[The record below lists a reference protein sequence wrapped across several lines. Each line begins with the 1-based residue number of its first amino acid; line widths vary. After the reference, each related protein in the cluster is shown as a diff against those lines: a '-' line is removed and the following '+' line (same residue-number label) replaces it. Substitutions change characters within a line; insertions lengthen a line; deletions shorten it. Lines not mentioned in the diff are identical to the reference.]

1 EVEHIDGSMNA
12 VNKKAQIQWLKDEP
26 PENTCRIL
34 SNVRCLTEG
43 VDVPALDAIMFL
55 TPKSSK
61 VDVVQAVG
69 RVMRKAPN
77 KQKGYVILPVVIPS
91 QADPKTALDNNQNY
105 KIVWEVLNALR
116 SHDDA
121 FDALLNRID
130 LMKYGELP
138 PTDKIEVISYAEL
151 ASSNKGKKD
160 DIGGKKGGRK
170 KGSGNS
176 IGSGTSNP
184 DNTPIQEELDLSD
197 EIDAVSDA
205 IYAKIVKNCGNSK
218 QWEEWAEEVSV
229 IAEKHIAQ
237 IKTILADK
245 NNTAQI
251 QAFETFSG
259 SLKNDLNKSLSDEE
273 IVQMLAQHM
282 ITEPVFKA
290 LFSGSPFVENNPVSQ
305 AIKPV
310 LAALSV
316 DTHWQDKKELQHF
329 YDRVEMKIKG
339 IKTLPARQALIKDLY
354 DNFFNK
360 AFAKMAEKL
369 GIVYTP
375 IEVVDFIIHSVERVM
390 NQEFSGSL
398 KDKGVH
404 ILDPFTGTGTFITRL
419 LQSGIIPPE
428 SLTEK
433 YQNDIL
439 ANEIVPLAYYI
450 AAVNIESVF
459 YDEMKKHAE
468 KNTVD
473 CRVGFQPTT
482 TPTGVDNAEKSN
494 LRFDGG
500 LETHPTAETETPYL
514 PFNGICLTDTFETHD
529 YDLARQPENS
539 QRIKRQKEQEI
550 RVIIGNPPYSA
561 GQESAN
567 DNNQNEKYEALDER
581 VRQTYAKRS
590 VATNKNSMH
599 DTYIKAIRW
608 ASDRIGEKGV
618 IGFITNAGWINS
630 NSADGLRKCL
640 VEEFTTIYVLH
651 LRGNIRAYGKK
662 DEGGNIF
669 GIQTP
674 VAIMILVKNPNKQ
687 NNQTGQIYFHDLIYP
702 LNRDDKLKLIEK
714 YQENYGRSFSL
725 EWLDKKVKDGFLTDT
740 EKLAKIADFHDI
752 NGISQQN
759 GWTEIIPNAFGDW
772 INQRDPNFDRYI
784 SIGDKKDKTAVAVFE
799 NYSGGVKTN
808 RDTWCWNFLHKSVA
822 KNIGSMI
829 DFYNSELK
837 RYQASGANIPC
848 KDFVNLDT
856 TKWSY
861 GRDLEQKINKNKQL
875 FFDTQSIHTGLY
887 RPFSKSYIYYH
898 RDLNDMIYQM
908 PKIFPLSSFRQP
920 ESIENE
926 VIYISGNGNSQKDF
940 SKQLSLSSI
949 NSSHCSFSFIVLT
962 VHVFPDK
969 R

>member
-1 EVEHIDGSMNA
+1 HNNQAMSVIFSTYHSLQVLRNAQLGKIEDKNQEIATPATQSRNDEFVRLPEFDFIICDEAHRTTGYAWEGEEISVFSKITDKDFVLGKKRLFMTATPRIYQNQAKEKEKEGKVELYSMDDETKYGKDLFVLPFSKAVSQGLLVDYKVVIFSIREDEVLDLPDFDLEKADISVSDAAKIVGCWKALSKQNLRDKEERNTPIMKRSVAFCTVIDNAKQKKGLVGSKQIQKLFAEVVDAYCAARVKKLAELSQKAGYDTVHIPQKNNIVCEVEHIDGSMNA

-151 ASSNKGKKD
+151 ASSNKSKKD
-160 DIGGKKGGRK
+160 DIGGKKSSRK

-176 IGSGTSNP
+176 IGSGASNP

-273 IVQMLAQHM
+273 IVQMLAQHI

-290 LFSGSPFVENNPVSQ
+290 LFSGSPFVENNQVSQ

-428 SLTEK
+428 NLTEK
-433 YQNDIL
+433 YKNDIH

-459 YDEMKKHAE
+459 YDEMKKHAHTVIASQTPTVIASE
-468 KNTVD
+468 PTGERGNLLTTENEPNSHSDKGIATPLQATARNDRLNSGSLNDKNTVIASGANAPHGNLPTTENAPNA

-500 LETHPTAETETPYL
+500 LETHPTLETTTYL

-567 DNNQNEKYEALDER
+567 DNNQNNAYPALD
-581 VRQTYAKRS
+581 S
-590 VATNKNSMH
+590 
-599 DTYIKAIRW
+599 
-608 ASDRIGEKGV
+608 
-618 IGFITNAGWINS
+618 
-630 NSADGLRKCL
+630 
-640 VEEFTTIYVLH
+640 
-651 LRGNIRAYGKK
+651 
-662 DEGGNIF
+662 
-669 GIQTP
+669 
-674 VAIMILVKNPNKQ
+674 
-687 NNQTGQIYFHDLIYP
+687 
-702 LNRDDKLKLIEK
+702 
-714 YQENYGRSFSL
+714 
-725 EWLDKKVKDGFLTDT
+725 
-740 EKLAKIADFHDI
+740 
-752 NGISQQN
+752 
-759 GWTEIIPNAFGDW
+759 
-772 INQRDPNFDRYI
+772 
-784 SIGDKKDKTAVAVFE
+784 
-799 NYSGGVKTN
+799 
-808 RDTWCWNFLHKSVA
+808 
-822 KNIGSMI
+822 
-829 DFYNSELK
+829 
-837 RYQASGANIPC
+837 
-848 KDFVNLDT
+848 
-856 TKWSY
+856 
-861 GRDLEQKINKNKQL
+861 
-875 FFDTQSIHTGLY
+875 
-887 RPFSKSYIYYH
+887 
-898 RDLNDMIYQM
+898 
-908 PKIFPLSSFRQP
+908 
-920 ESIENE
+920 
-926 VIYISGNGNSQKDF
+926 
-940 SKQLSLSSI
+940 
-949 NSSHCSFSFIVLT
+949 
-962 VHVFPDK
+962 
-969 R
+969 

>member
-1 EVEHIDGSMNA
+1 YGQWVETYQKHIQEQYGVVLNRQDKGIDLVANDTDGKFTAVQCKFYEENHTVAKSEIDSFIAASEKVYFVRRLVFVTGKINKNVQEEVQHLPIPLHFIGRYDLENSRFDWQNYLNHLLHRPTKGSLKNKKELREYQRQAVNSVKQGLQNADRGKMIMACGTGKTFTALKIAEEMAGLGKTVLFLVPSLSLLDQTISEWVQNSDLPIKRWAVCSDSEVGKKKASELNADDYAISDLSELQYPATTNAQQLSLSFQDKHNNQAMSVIFSTYHSLQVLRNAQLGKIEDKNQEIATPATQSRNDEFVRLPEFDFIICDEAHRTTGYAWENEEISVFSKITDKDFVLGKKRLFMTATPRVYQSQAKEKEKEGKVELYSMDDETKYGKDLFVLPFSKAVSQGLLVDYKVVIFSISEDEVKDLENLENAEISVSDAAKIVGCWKALSKQNLRDKEERNTPIMKRSVAFCTVIDNAKQKKGLVGSKQIKNLFAEVVDAYRTLRVKKIEELSQKAGLKEVHIPPKNNIICEVEHIDGSMNA

-316 DTHWQDKKELQHF
+316 DTHWQDKKELQ
-329 YDRVEMKIKG
+329 
-339 IKTLPARQALIKDLY
+339 
-354 DNFFNK
+354 
-360 AFAKMAEKL
+360 
-369 GIVYTP
+369 
-375 IEVVDFIIHSVERVM
+375 
-390 NQEFSGSL
+390 
-398 KDKGVH
+398 
-404 ILDPFTGTGTFITRL
+404 
-419 LQSGIIPPE
+419 
-428 SLTEK
+428 
-433 YQNDIL
+433 
-439 ANEIVPLAYYI
+439 
-450 AAVNIESVF
+450 
-459 YDEMKKHAE
+459 
-468 KNTVD
+468 
-473 CRVGFQPTT
+473 
-482 TPTGVDNAEKSN
+482 
-494 LRFDGG
+494 
-500 LETHPTAETETPYL
+500 
-514 PFNGICLTDTFETHD
+514 
-529 YDLARQPENS
+529 
-539 QRIKRQKEQEI
+539 
-550 RVIIGNPPYSA
+550 
-561 GQESAN
+561 
-567 DNNQNEKYEALDER
+567 
-581 VRQTYAKRS
+581 
-590 VATNKNSMH
+590 
-599 DTYIKAIRW
+599 
-608 ASDRIGEKGV
+608 
-618 IGFITNAGWINS
+618 
-630 NSADGLRKCL
+630 
-640 VEEFTTIYVLH
+640 
-651 LRGNIRAYGKK
+651 
-662 DEGGNIF
+662 
-669 GIQTP
+669 
-674 VAIMILVKNPNKQ
+674 
-687 NNQTGQIYFHDLIYP
+687 
-702 LNRDDKLKLIEK
+702 
-714 YQENYGRSFSL
+714 
-725 EWLDKKVKDGFLTDT
+725 
-740 EKLAKIADFHDI
+740 
-752 NGISQQN
+752 
-759 GWTEIIPNAFGDW
+759 
-772 INQRDPNFDRYI
+772 
-784 SIGDKKDKTAVAVFE
+784 
-799 NYSGGVKTN
+799 
-808 RDTWCWNFLHKSVA
+808 
-822 KNIGSMI
+822 
-829 DFYNSELK
+829 
-837 RYQASGANIPC
+837 
-848 KDFVNLDT
+848 
-856 TKWSY
+856 
-861 GRDLEQKINKNKQL
+861 
-875 FFDTQSIHTGLY
+875 
-887 RPFSKSYIYYH
+887 
-898 RDLNDMIYQM
+898 
-908 PKIFPLSSFRQP
+908 
-920 ESIENE
+920 
-926 VIYISGNGNSQKDF
+926 
-940 SKQLSLSSI
+940 
-949 NSSHCSFSFIVLT
+949 
-962 VHVFPDK
+962 
-969 R
+969 